1 MRPPI
6 GRTLTLL
13 AARSHE
19 NSTSNCCVLLLR
31 NTACP
36 GRAAQRRLA
45 FAEGHHRRGVHAS
58 GTGSGDDFTDH
69 FPMHVRQSIV
79 ATAVTIRE
87 SFVIESHQMK
97 NGRVQIMDMHTVFH
111 SRQTKLIR

>member
-13 AARSHE
+13 EARSHE
-19 NSTSNCCVLLLR
+19 NSTSNCCALLLR
-31 NTACP
+31 DTA
-36 GRAAQRRLA
+36 GRGCVTQRRLA
-45 FAEGHHRRGVHAS
+45 FAEGHQPGSVHAS
-58 GTGSGDDFTDH
+58 GTGSGDNFTDH

-79 ATAVTIRE
+79 ATTVTIRE
-87 SFVIESHQMK
+87 SFVVESHQMK